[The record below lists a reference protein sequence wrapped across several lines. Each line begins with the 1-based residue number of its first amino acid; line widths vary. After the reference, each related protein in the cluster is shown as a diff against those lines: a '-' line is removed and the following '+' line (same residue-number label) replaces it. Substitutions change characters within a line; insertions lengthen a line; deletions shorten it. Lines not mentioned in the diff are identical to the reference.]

1 LTVVARAGFIALP
14 VFLQGSL
21 GFCIEAKNVLY
32 ARVPAG
38 ATPAR
43 WCEGEGLLRFAPR
56 TMEKL
61 SENIQ
66 CRLMFVW

>member
-1 LTVVARAGFIALP
+1 MSMDQWFRWGDDVAVAWETSSAGMQI
-14 VFLQGSL
+14 
-21 GFCIEAKNVLY
+21 
-32 ARVPAG
+32 
-38 ATPAR
+38 T
-43 WCEGEGLLRFAPR
+43 PR